1 MVSKTLVTG
10 GAGFIGSHLVEELLN
25 RGEQVVVLDDL
36 STGKLEN
43 LPEHPNLT
51 FLKGSVADPSL
62 VNSLFKEYPISSVF
76 HLAAV
81 ASVQKSVE
89 SPVDCHEVNFDGTLY
104 LMEAARR
111 SGVSSF
117 VFASSAAVYGDEP
130 TLPKTEET
138 PVKPI
143 TPYAVDKY
151 ASERYVV
158 NGAALYGFPGVALRF
173 FNVFGERQD
182 PSSPYSGVISIFV
195 DRIKRFLKGEP
206 VKIVVFGDG
215 RQTRDFVY
223 VKDVV
228 SALFLARDKAPKGE
242 VYNVGTG
249 REVSLLEML
258 ETLKELVGTLPP
270 VEFAPPR
277 PGDIRRSV
285 ASIEK
290 LKGLGYRP
298 RWSFKEGLKSL
309 LKSEKVIS

>member
-1 MVSKTLVTG
+1 MASKTLVTG

-25 RGEQVVVLDDL
+25 RGEQVIVLDDL